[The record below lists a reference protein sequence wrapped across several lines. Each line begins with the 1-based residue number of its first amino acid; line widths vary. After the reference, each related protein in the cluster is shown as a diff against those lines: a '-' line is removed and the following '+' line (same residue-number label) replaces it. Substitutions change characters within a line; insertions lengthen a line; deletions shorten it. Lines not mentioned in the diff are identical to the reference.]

1 MDSRW
6 CTYLWGE
13 MQAAKRNASGAH
25 SSSHILSNFQT
36 EAKGKGKGDCF
47 WRSEGFWPL
56 LCRSAQRLKRQQ
68 SSDSRELRKETC
80 NRVTLN
86 SVAGHRSRQGNKWI
100 SVEWFWFGGSILSN
114 IIPRVHSKQRQPHN
128 SFGIISA
135 TCHSICAR
143 EANWLREVCQK
154 HSSSDLPWS
163 SNILQ
168 VF

>member
-1 MDSRW
+1 MMHVSVRW
-6 CTYLWGE
+6 KCRQPNE
-13 MQAAKRNASGAH
+13 MRLV
-25 SSSHILSNFQT
+25 HIPHPISFQLPNRS
-36 EAKGKGKGDCF
+36 KGKRKRRLFLALG
-47 WRSEGFWPL
+47 GFLTPAL
-56 LCRSAQRLKRQQ
+56 QVGPALKTSTKLRLTGTP
-68 SSDSRELRKETC
+68 KETC

-100 SVEWFWFGGSILSN
+100 SVEWFWFGESILSN
-114 IIPRVHSKQRQPHN
+114 IIPRVHSKQRQPHD